1 MKKLFLA
8 TLMLST
14 SLAFSQDSI
23 SGIVSDESNNPIP
36 GATIV
41 VQGSNVGV
49 VTDFNGNYQIN
60 ASAGDQLTFSSLGF
74 SSQTITLG
82 NQTQIN
88 ISLSESIDIL
98 DEVVVSGYQTQSRRS
113 LSGAIGTVDV
123 DEAFKAPVTNIADAL
138 QGRVAGVTVI
148 SNGGPGSAPVVRV
161 RGYSSTNGNDP
172 LYVVDGVQTTDANVL
187 RDINP
192 NDIENISVL
201 KDGAAAI
208 YGARASNGVIV
219 VTTKTGEY
227 NSENTLEVNA
237 LMTVSEIMPYPK
249 NMNLEQ
255 HADMIWQSRLN
266 DGQSPSHPQYGSG
279 SFPVIPNFL
288 NIPYPAEYGE
298 GGAQV
303 TPGGTDWMDEITQAA
318 TSYQASIAA
327 SGGGEQGRYRM
338 SLNYR
343 DMEGVLNYTG
353 FESLSARL
361 NSELKIGKS
370 LTIGQ
375 KINAT
380 YDKEQYGSG
389 SAVEYASQASPL
401 VPVYDTNGNFS
412 GAYSNST
419 GLSNDQNPV
428 ADLYRAR
435 NNYNKNLRVIADF
448 YANLN
453 ITENLTYK
461 FSAGIQM
468 RDFNQRNFVA
478 KTPERGDGK
487 INNNYLQEQ
496 SFRQDEW
503 NVFNTLNYKNT
514 FGDHTLDVLIGTEA
528 VKRNFKGHQIQVG
541 DMLFEDP
548 SYYLLSV
555 GAGSPVVN
563 YAGDNS
569 SSIFSL
575 LATANWSYGG
585 KYFATATIRQDDTS
599 RFAQAQA
606 DAVFPSASVG
616 WLVSSED
623 WFESNVF
630 DVLKVRAS
638 YGEMGREDIGGS
650 NLDVNISTLSEGV
663 ASYAFNGSGT
673 TTFGA
678 YVQSKG
684 NPNLTWETTIA
695 TNFALDMAFLDN
707 KLQATIDVFKNETVD
722 LVAQDTNKISSTA
735 IDAGAPYVNLGSMET
750 SGFDL
755 SLSYADVTDAGLT
768 YSISAEVGKYKN
780 EMVELIG
787 EFYSGATA
795 RGINFTRTSPGEP
808 ISYFYGRKVLGIFQN
823 DAEVAAHAS
832 QDGAAPGRYKYEDIN
847 GDGIIN
853 DSDRTKLGDPHPD
866 VTFGLNFSFAYKNW
880 DLTAYLTGQLG
891 NELLDYTKIFSMSP
905 LFFDGNRRAELVD
918 SWSPS
923 NPDAEF
929 PALSATIQNNE
940 FGVNNSFFIEDGSFI
955 RMRTLQLGYNLSDEI
970 ASKIGASSA
979 RIFYSGKNLF
989 TITEYSGIDPEIPTY
1004 GALDIGVYRT
1014 QYPTA
1019 SSNSIGI
1026 NLKF

>member
-1 MKKLFLA
+1 MKKAFLVV
-8 TLMLST
+8 LMLSS
-14 SLAFSQDSI
+14 SLIFAQNNI
-23 SGIVSDESNNPIP
+23 SGNVSDQSGNPIP

-41 VQGSNVGV
+41 VEGSNVGV
-49 VTDFNGNYQIN
+49 VTDFDGNYQIN
-60 ASAGDQLTFSSLGF
+60 ASTSDQLTFSSLGF
-74 SSQTITLG
+74 SSQTITVG
-82 NQTQIN
+82 NQNTIN
-88 ISLSESIDIL
+88 IVLVSSVDIL
-98 DEVVVSGYQTQSRRS
+98 DEVVVSGYQTLQRRS
-113 LSGAIGTVDV
+113 VTGAIGTVDT
-123 DEAFKAPVTNIADAL
+123 DEAFKTPASNPLESL
-138 QGRVAGVTVI
+138 QGRVAGLTVI
-148 SNGGPGSAPVVRV
+148 SNGAAGAAPVVRI

-172 LYVVDGVQTTDANVL
+172 LYVIDGVQTTDANVL

-208 YGARASNGVIV
+208 YGARASNGVII

-227 NSENTLEVNA
+227 NTDNTLEVNA
-237 LMTVSEIMPYPK
+237 LMTISEIMPYPK
-249 NMNLEQ
+249 NMNLQQ

-266 DGQSPSHPQYGSG
+266 DGQTPNHPQYGSG
-279 SFPVIPNFL
+279 TTPIIPDLL
-288 NIPYPAEYGE
+288 NIPYPAEFGE
-298 GGAQV
+298 GGARV
-303 TPGGTDWMDEITQAA
+303 TPGGTNWMDEITQVS
-318 TSYQASIAA
+318 TSYQASLAA

-343 DMEGVLNYTG
+343 DLEGVLNYTG
-353 FESLSARL
+353 FEGLSARL
-361 NSELKIGKS
+361 NTEFKLGKN

-375 KINAT
+375 KINAS
-380 YDKEQYGSG
+380 YDKEQYGVG
-389 SAVEYASQASPL
+389 DAVEYASQASPL
-401 VPVYDTNGNFS
+401 VPVYDTNGNFA
-412 GAYSNST
+412 GTYSNST

-453 ITENLTYK
+453 ITKNLSYK

-468 RDFNQRNFVA
+468 RDFNQRNFVST
-478 KTPERGDGK
+478 TPERGDGK
-487 INNNYLQEQ
+487 IVDNYLQEQ
-496 SFRQDEW
+496 TFRQDEW

-555 GAGSPVVN
+555 GAGAPVVN
-563 YAGDNS
+563 YASDNS

-585 KYFATATIRQDDTS
+585 KYFATATVRQDDTS

-606 DAVFPSASVG
+606 DAIFPSASLG

-623 WFESNVF
+623 WFESSVF
-630 DVLKVRAS
+630 DILKVRVS

-650 NLDVNISTLSEGV
+650 NLDVNISTISEGV

-678 YVQSKG
+678 FVQSKG
-684 NPNLTWETTIA
+684 NPGLTWETTISS
-695 TNFALDMAFLDN
+695 NFALDMSFLDN

-735 IDAGAPYVNLGSMET
+735 IDAAAPYVNLGSMET
-750 SGFDL
+750 TGLDL
-755 SLSYADVTDAGLT
+755 SLSYTDKTDGGLT
-768 YSISAEVGKYKN
+768 YSISAEVGSYKN
-780 EMVELIG
+780 EMVDLIG
-787 EFYSGATA
+787 SFYTGDTT

-823 DAEVAAHAS
+823 EAEVAAHAS
-832 QDGAAPGRYKYEDIN
+832 QEGAAPGRFKYADIN

-866 VTFGLNFSFAYKNW
+866 FTFGLNFSFAYKNW
-880 DLTAYLTGQLG
+880 DLTGYLTGQLG
-891 NELLDYTKIFSMSP
+891 NELLDFTKIYSMSP

-929 PALSATIQNNE
+929 PALSSTIQNNE
-940 FGVNNSFFIEDGSFI
+940 FSVNNSFFIEDGSFI
-955 RMRTLQLGYNLSDEI
+955 RMRTLQLGYNLSDKI

-989 TITEYSGIDPEIPTY
+989 TITDYSGIDPEIPTY

-1019 SSNSIGI
+1019 SSNAIGI

>member
-1 MKKLFLA
+1 MKKAFLVV
-8 TLMLST
+8 LMLSS
-14 SLAFSQDSI
+14 SLIFAQNNI
-23 SGIVSDESNNPIP
+23 SGNVSDQSGNPIP

-41 VQGSNVGV
+41 VEGSNVGV
-49 VTDFNGNYQIN
+49 VTDFDGNYQIN
-60 ASAGDQLTFSSLGF
+60 ASTSDQLTFSSLGF
-74 SSQTITLG
+74 SSQTITVG
-82 NQTQIN
+82 NQNTIN
-88 ISLSESIDIL
+88 IVLVSSVDIL
-98 DEVVVSGYQTQSRRS
+98 DEVVVSGYQTLQRRS
-113 LSGAIGTVDV
+113 VTGAIGTVDT
-123 DEAFKAPVTNIADAL
+123 DEAFKTPASNPLESL
-138 QGRVAGVTVI
+138 QGRVAGLTVI
-148 SNGGPGSAPVVRV
+148 SNGAAGAAPVVRI

-172 LYVVDGVQTTDANVL
+172 LYVIDGVQTTDANVL

-208 YGARASNGVIV
+208 YGARASNGVII

-227 NSENTLEVNA
+227 NTDNTLEVNA
-237 LMTVSEIMPYPK
+237 LMTISEIMPYPK
-249 NMNLEQ
+249 NMNLQQ

-266 DGQSPSHPQYGSG
+266 DGQTPSHPQYGSG
-279 SFPVIPNFL
+279 TTPIIPDLL
-288 NIPYPAEYGE
+288 NIPYPAEFGE
-298 GGAQV
+298 GGARV
-303 TPGGTDWMDEITQAA
+303 TPGGTNWMDEITQVS
-318 TSYQASIAA
+318 TSYQASLAA

-343 DMEGVLNYTG
+343 DLEGVLNYTG
-353 FESLSARL
+353 FEGLSARL
-361 NSELKIGKS
+361 NTEFKLGKN

-375 KINAT
+375 KINAS
-380 YDKEQYGSG
+380 YDKEQYGVG
-389 SAVEYASQASPL
+389 DAVEYASQASPL
-401 VPVYDTNGNFS
+401 VPVYDTNGNFA
-412 GAYSNST
+412 GTYSNST

-453 ITENLTYK
+453 ITKNLSYK

-468 RDFNQRNFVA
+468 RDFNQRNFVST
-478 KTPERGDGK
+478 TPERGDGK
-487 INNNYLQEQ
+487 IVDNYLQEQ

-555 GAGSPVVN
+555 GAGAPVVN
-563 YAGDNS
+563 YASDNS

-585 KYFATATIRQDDTS
+585 KYFATATVRQDDTS

-606 DAVFPSASVG
+606 DAIFPSASLG

-623 WFESNVF
+623 WFESSVF
-630 DVLKVRAS
+630 DILKVRVS

-650 NLDVNISTLSEGV
+650 NLDVNISTISEGV

-678 YVQSKG
+678 FVQSKG
-684 NPNLTWETTIA
+684 NPGLTWETTISS
-695 TNFALDMAFLDN
+695 NFALDMSFLDN

-735 IDAGAPYVNLGSMET
+735 IDAAAPYVNLGSMET
-750 SGFDL
+750 TGLDL
-755 SLSYADVTDAGLT
+755 SLSYTDKTDGGLT
-768 YSISAEVGKYKN
+768 YSISAEVGSYKN
-780 EMVELIG
+780 EMVDLIG
-787 EFYSGATA
+787 SFYTGDTT

-823 DAEVAAHAS
+823 EAEVAAHAS
-832 QDGAAPGRYKYEDIN
+832 QEGAAPGRFKYADIN

-866 VTFGLNFSFAYKNW
+866 FTFGLNFSFAYKNW
-880 DLTAYLTGQLG
+880 DLTGYLTGQLG
-891 NELLDYTKIFSMSP
+891 NELLDFTKIYSMSP

-929 PALSATIQNNE
+929 PALSSTIQNNE
-940 FGVNNSFFIEDGSFI
+940 FSVNNSFFIEDGSFI
-955 RMRTLQLGYNLSDEI
+955 RMRTLQLGYNLSDKI

-989 TITEYSGIDPEIPTY
+989 TITDYSGIDPEIPTY

-1019 SSNSIGI
+1019 SSNAIGI

>member
-1 MKKLFLA
+1 MKKAFIA
-8 TLMLST
+8 ILMLSS
-14 SLAFSQDSI
+14 SLVFSQDTI
-23 SGIVSDESNNPIP
+23 SGNITDESNNPIP
-36 GATIV
+36 GATV
-41 VQGSNVGV
+41 VLEGTNIGV
-49 VTDFNGNYQIN
+49 VSDFDGNYQIN
-60 ASAGDQLTFSSLGF
+60 ASAGDQLTYSSLGF
-74 SSQTITLG
+74 ASQTITVG
-82 NQTQIN
+82 SQGQIN
-88 ISLSESIDIL
+88 IVLSASVDIL
-98 DEVVVSGYQTQSRRS
+98 DEVVVSGYQTQQRRS

-123 DEAFKAPVTNIADAL
+123 EEAFKAPVTNAAEAL

-148 SNGGPGSAPVVRV
+148 SNAAPGAAPVVRI

-172 LYVVDGVQTTDANVL
+172 LYVIDGVQTTDANVL

-208 YGARASNGVIV
+208 YGARASNGVVV
-219 VTTKTGEY
+219 VTTKSGEY
-227 NSENTLEVNA
+227 NSDTVLEVNA
-237 LMTVSEIMPYPK
+237 IASMSEMMSYPET
-249 NMNLEQ
+249 MNLQQ

-266 DGQSPSHPQYGSG
+266 DGQTPSHPQYGSG
-279 SFPVIPNFL
+279 ASPKIPDFL
-288 NIPYPAEYGE
+288 NVPYPTEYGE
-298 GGAQV
+298 GGVRV
-303 TPGGTDWMDEITQAA
+303 TPGGTNWMDAITRSAK
-318 TSYQASIAA
+318 SYQANIAA
-327 SGGGEQGRYRM
+327 SGGGEKGKYRM

-343 DMEGVLNYTG
+343 DNEGVLNYTG
-353 FESLSARL
+353 FEGLTARL
-361 NSELKIGKS
+361 NTEFKIGKS

-375 KINAT
+375 RLNVS
-380 YDKEQYGSG
+380 YDKEQYGVG
-389 SAVEYASQASPL
+389 NAVEFASQASPL
-401 VPVYDTNGNFS
+401 VPVYDTNGNFA
-412 GAYSNST
+412 GTYSNST
-419 GLSNDQNPV
+419 GLSNDANPV
-428 ADLYRAR
+428 ADLFRAR
-435 NNYNKNLRVIADF
+435 DNYNKNLRVIADF

-453 ITENLTYK
+453 ITDKLTYN
-461 FSAGIQM
+461 FSAGATM
-468 RDFNQRNFVA
+468 RDLNQRAFTA

-503 NVFNTLNYKNT
+503 NVFNTLNYKDS
-514 FGDHTLDVLIGTEA
+514 FGDHSIDILLGTEA
-528 VKRNFKGHQIQVG
+528 VKRNFKGHGIQVG

-555 GAGSPVVN
+555 GAGSPVIN

-569 SSIFSL
+569 SSIFSVL
-575 LATANWSYGG
+575 GTINYSYGG
-585 KYFATATIRQDDTS
+585 KYFITATARQDETS
-599 RFAQAQA
+599 RFAQAEA
-606 DAVFPSASVG
+606 DAFFPSASFA
-616 WLVSSED
+616 WIMSSED
-623 WFESNVF
+623 WFNSSVF
-630 DVLKVRAS
+630 DVLKMRVS
-638 YGEMGREDIGGS
+638 YGEMGREDIGGQ

-663 ASYAFNGSGT
+663 ASYAFNGSGA

-678 YVQSKG
+678 FVQSKG
-684 NPNLTWETTIA
+684 NTNLTWETTISK
-695 TNFALDMAFLDN
+695 NFALDMAFLDN
-707 KLQATIDVFKNETVD
+707 KLQATIDVFQMETVD
-722 LVAQDTNKISSTA
+722 LVAQDVNKISSTA
-735 IDAGAPYVNLGSMET
+735 IDAGAPFVNLGSMET
-750 SGFDL
+750 SGFDF
-755 SLSYADVTDAGLT
+755 SLSYANETSNGLR
-768 YSISAEVGKYKN
+768 YNIAAEIGKYKT

-787 EFYSGATA
+787 DFYTGATE

-808 ISYFYGRKVLGIFQN
+808 ISYFYGREVLGIFQN

-832 QDGAAPGRYKYEDIN
+832 QEGAAPGRFKYADIN

-866 VTFGLNFSFAYKNW
+866 VTFGLNFSFQYKNW

-905 LFFDGNRRAELVD
+905 LFFDGNRRVSLLD
-918 SWSPS
+918 SWTPS

-955 RMRTLQLGYNLSDEI
+955 RMRTLQLGYNLPDSF

-989 TITEYSGIDPEIPTY
+989 TITDYTGIDPEIPQY
-1004 GALDIGVYRT
+1004 GALDIGVYRQ
-1014 QYPTA
+1014 QYPTE

>member
-1 MKKLFLA
+1 MKKAFLVV
-8 TLMLST
+8 LMLSS
-14 SLAFSQDSI
+14 SLIFAQNNI
-23 SGIVSDESNNPIP
+23 SGNVSDQSGNPIP

-41 VQGSNVGV
+41 VEGSNVGV
-49 VTDFNGNYQIN
+49 VTDFDGNYQIN
-60 ASAGDQLTFSSLGF
+60 ASTSDQLTFSSLGF
-74 SSQTITLG
+74 SSQTITVG
-82 NQTQIN
+82 NQNTIN
-88 ISLSESIDIL
+88 IVLVSSVDIL
-98 DEVVVSGYQTQSRRS
+98 DEVVVSGYQTLQRRS
-113 LSGAIGTVDV
+113 VTGAIGTVDT
-123 DEAFKAPVTNIADAL
+123 DEAFKTPASNPLESL
-138 QGRVAGVTVI
+138 QGRVAGLTVI
-148 SNGGPGSAPVVRV
+148 SNGAAGAAPVVRI

-172 LYVVDGVQTTDANVL
+172 LYVIDGVQTTDANVL

-208 YGARASNGVIV
+208 YGARASNGVII

-227 NSENTLEVNA
+227 NTDNTLEVNA
-237 LMTVSEIMPYPK
+237 LMTISEIMPYPK
-249 NMNLEQ
+249 NMNLQQ

-266 DGQSPSHPQYGSG
+266 DGQTPSHPQYGSG
-279 SFPVIPNFL
+279 TTPIIPDLL
-288 NIPYPAEYGE
+288 NIPYPAEFGE
-298 GGAQV
+298 GGARV
-303 TPGGTDWMDEITQAA
+303 TPGGTNWMDEITQVS
-318 TSYQASIAA
+318 TSYQASLAA

-343 DMEGVLNYTG
+343 DLEGVLNYTG
-353 FESLSARL
+353 FEGLSARL
-361 NSELKIGKS
+361 NTEFKLGKN

-375 KINAT
+375 KINAS
-380 YDKEQYGSG
+380 YDKEQYGVG
-389 SAVEYASQASPL
+389 DAVEYASQASPL
-401 VPVYDTNGNFS
+401 VPVYDTNGNFA
-412 GAYSNST
+412 GTYSNST

-453 ITENLTYK
+453 ITKNLSYK

-468 RDFNQRNFVA
+468 RDFNQRNFVST
-478 KTPERGDGK
+478 TPERGDGK
-487 INNNYLQEQ
+487 IVDNYLQEQ

-555 GAGSPVVN
+555 GAGAPVVN
-563 YAGDNS
+563 YASDNS

-585 KYFATATIRQDDTS
+585 KYFATATVRQDDTS

-606 DAVFPSASVG
+606 DAIFPSASLG

-623 WFESNVF
+623 WFESSVF
-630 DVLKVRAS
+630 DILKVRVS

-650 NLDVNISTLSEGV
+650 NLDVNISTISEGV

-678 YVQSKG
+678 FVQSKG
-684 NPNLTWETTIA
+684 NPGLTWETTISS
-695 TNFALDMAFLDN
+695 NFALDMSFLDN

-735 IDAGAPYVNLGSMET
+735 IDAAAPYVNLGSMET
-750 SGFDL
+750 TGLDL
-755 SLSYADVTDAGLT
+755 SLSYTDKTDGGLT
-768 YSISAEVGKYKN
+768 YSISAEVGSYKN
-780 EMVELIG
+780 EMVDLIG
-787 EFYSGATA
+787 SFYTGETT

-823 DAEVAAHAS
+823 EAEVAAHAS
-832 QDGAAPGRYKYEDIN
+832 QEGAAPGRFKYADIN

-866 VTFGLNFSFAYKNW
+866 FTFGLNFSFAYKNW
-880 DLTAYLTGQLG
+880 DLTGYLTGQLG
-891 NELLDYTKIFSMSP
+891 NELLDFTKIYSMSP

-929 PALSATIQNNE
+929 PALSSTIQNNE
-940 FGVNNSFFIEDGSFI
+940 FSVNNSFFIEDGSFI
-955 RMRTLQLGYNLSDEI
+955 RMRTLQLGYNLSDKI

-989 TITEYSGIDPEIPTY
+989 TITDYSGIDPEIPTY

-1019 SSNSIGI
+1019 SSNAIGI

>member
-1 MKKLFLA
+1 MKKAFLVV
-8 TLMLST
+8 LMLSS
-14 SLAFSQDSI
+14 SLIFAQNNI
-23 SGIVSDESNNPIP
+23 SGNVSDQSGNPIP

-41 VQGSNVGV
+41 VEGSNVGV
-49 VTDFNGNYQIN
+49 VTDFDGNYQIN
-60 ASAGDQLTFSSLGF
+60 VSTSDQLTFSSLGF
-74 SSQTITLG
+74 SSQTITVG
-82 NQTQIN
+82 NQNTIN
-88 ISLSESIDIL
+88 IVLVSSVDIL
-98 DEVVVSGYQTQSRRS
+98 DEVVVSGYQTLQRRS
-113 LSGAIGTVDV
+113 VTGAIGTVDT
-123 DEAFKAPVTNIADAL
+123 DEAFKTPASNPLESL
-138 QGRVAGVTVI
+138 QGRVAGLTVI
-148 SNGGPGSAPVVRV
+148 SNGAAGAAPVVRI

-172 LYVVDGVQTTDANVL
+172 LYVIDGVQTTDANVL

-208 YGARASNGVIV
+208 YGARASNGVII

-227 NSENTLEVNA
+227 NTDNTLEVNA
-237 LMTVSEIMPYPK
+237 LMTISEIMPYPK
-249 NMNLEQ
+249 NMNLQQ

-266 DGQSPSHPQYGSG
+266 DGQTPNHPQYGSG
-279 SFPVIPNFL
+279 TTPIIPDLL
-288 NIPYPAEYGE
+288 NIPYPAEFGE
-298 GGAQV
+298 GGARV
-303 TPGGTDWMDEITQAA
+303 TPGGTNWMDEITQVS
-318 TSYQASIAA
+318 TSYQASLAA

-343 DMEGVLNYTG
+343 DLEGVLNYTG
-353 FESLSARL
+353 FEGLSARL
-361 NSELKIGKS
+361 NTEFKLGKN

-375 KINAT
+375 KINAS
-380 YDKEQYGSG
+380 YDKEQYGVG
-389 SAVEYASQASPL
+389 DAVEYASQASPL
-401 VPVYDTNGNFS
+401 VPVYDTNGNFA
-412 GAYSNST
+412 GTYSNST

-453 ITENLTYK
+453 ITKNLSYK

-468 RDFNQRNFVA
+468 RDFNQRNFVST
-478 KTPERGDGK
+478 TPERGDGK
-487 INNNYLQEQ
+487 IVDNYLQEQ
-496 SFRQDEW
+496 TFRQDEW

-555 GAGSPVVN
+555 GAGAPVVN
-563 YAGDNS
+563 YASDNS

-585 KYFATATIRQDDTS
+585 KYFATATVRQDDTS

-606 DAVFPSASVG
+606 DAIFPSASLG

-623 WFESNVF
+623 WFESSVF
-630 DVLKVRAS
+630 DILKVRVS

-650 NLDVNISTLSEGV
+650 NLDVNISTISEGV

-678 YVQSKG
+678 FVQSKG
-684 NPNLTWETTIA
+684 NPGLTWETTISS
-695 TNFALDMAFLDN
+695 NFALDMSFLDN

-750 SGFDL
+750 TGFDL
-755 SLSYADVTDAGLT
+755 SLSYDDVTDGGLT
-768 YSISAEVGKYKN
+768 YSISAEIGKYKT

-787 EFYSGATA
+787 EFYSGATD

-832 QDGAAPGRYKYEDIN
+832 QEGAAPGRFKYADIN

-866 VTFGLNFSFAYKNW
+866 FTFGLNFSFAYKNW
-880 DLTAYLTGQLG
+880 DLTGYLTGQLG
-891 NELLDYTKIFSMSP
+891 NELLDFTKIYSMSP

-929 PALSATIQNNE
+929 PALSSTIQNNE
-940 FGVNNSFFIEDGSFI
+940 FSVNNSFFIEDGSFI
-955 RMRTLQLGYNLSDEI
+955 RMRTLQLGYNLSDKI

-989 TITEYSGIDPEIPTY
+989 TITDYSGIDPEIPTY

-1019 SSNSIGI
+1019 SSNAIGI

>member
-1 MKKLFLA
+1 MKKAFLVV
-8 TLMLST
+8 LMLSS
-14 SLAFSQDSI
+14 SLIFAQNNI
-23 SGIVSDESNNPIP
+23 SGNVSDQSGNPIP

-41 VQGSNVGV
+41 VEGSNVGV
-49 VTDFNGNYQIN
+49 VTDFDGNYQIN
-60 ASAGDQLTFSSLGF
+60 ASTSDQLTFSSLGF
-74 SSQTITLG
+74 SSQTITVG
-82 NQTQIN
+82 NQNTIN
-88 ISLSESIDIL
+88 IVLVSSVDIL
-98 DEVVVSGYQTQSRRS
+98 DEVVVSGYQTLQRRS
-113 LSGAIGTVDV
+113 VTGAIGTVDT
-123 DEAFKAPVTNIADAL
+123 DEAFKTPASNPLESL
-138 QGRVAGVTVI
+138 QGRVAGLTVI
-148 SNGGPGSAPVVRV
+148 SNGAAGAAPVVRI

-172 LYVVDGVQTTDANVL
+172 LYVIDGVQTTDANVL

-208 YGARASNGVIV
+208 YGARASNGVII

-227 NSENTLEVNA
+227 NTDNTLEVNA
-237 LMTVSEIMPYPK
+237 LMTISEIMPYPK
-249 NMNLEQ
+249 NMNLQQ

-266 DGQSPSHPQYGSG
+266 DGQTPNHPQYGSG
-279 SFPVIPNFL
+279 TTPIIPDLL
-288 NIPYPAEYGE
+288 NIPYPAEFGE
-298 GGAQV
+298 GGARV
-303 TPGGTDWMDEITQAA
+303 TPGGTNWMDEITQVS
-318 TSYQASIAA
+318 TSYQASLAA

-343 DMEGVLNYTG
+343 DLEGVLNYTG
-353 FESLSARL
+353 FEGLSARL
-361 NSELKIGKS
+361 NTEFKLGKN

-375 KINAT
+375 KINAS
-380 YDKEQYGSG
+380 YDKEQYGVG
-389 SAVEYASQASPL
+389 DAVEYASQASPL
-401 VPVYDTNGNFS
+401 VPVYDTNGNFA
-412 GAYSNST
+412 GTYSNST

-453 ITENLTYK
+453 ITKNLSYK

-468 RDFNQRNFVA
+468 RDFNQRNFVST
-478 KTPERGDGK
+478 TPERGDGK
-487 INNNYLQEQ
+487 IVDNYLQEQ
-496 SFRQDEW
+496 TFRQDEW

-555 GAGSPVVN
+555 GAGAPVVN
-563 YAGDNS
+563 YASDNS

-585 KYFATATIRQDDTS
+585 KYFATATVRQDDTS

-606 DAVFPSASVG
+606 DAIFPSASLG

-623 WFESNVF
+623 WFESSVF
-630 DVLKVRAS
+630 DILKVRVS

-650 NLDVNISTLSEGV
+650 NLDVNISTISEGV

-678 YVQSKG
+678 FLQSKG
-684 NPNLTWETTIA
+684 NPGLTWETTISS
-695 TNFALDMAFLDN
+695 NFALDMSFLDN

-735 IDAGAPYVNLGSMET
+735 IDAAAPYVNLGSMET
-750 SGFDL
+750 TGLDL
-755 SLSYADVTDAGLT
+755 SLSYTDKTDGGLT
-768 YSISAEVGKYKN
+768 YSISAEVGSYKN
-780 EMVELIG
+780 EMVDLIG
-787 EFYSGATA
+787 SFYTGETT

-823 DAEVAAHAS
+823 EAEVAAHAS
-832 QDGAAPGRYKYEDIN
+832 QEGAAPGRFKYADIN

-866 VTFGLNFSFAYKNW
+866 FTFGLNFSFAYKNW
-880 DLTAYLTGQLG
+880 DLTGYLTGQLG
-891 NELLDYTKIFSMSP
+891 NELLDFTKIYSMSP

-929 PALSATIQNNE
+929 PALSSTIQNNE
-940 FGVNNSFFIEDGSFI
+940 FSVNNSFFIEDGSFI
-955 RMRTLQLGYNLSDEI
+955 RMRTLQLGYNLSDKI

-989 TITEYSGIDPEIPTY
+989 TITDYSGIDPEIPTY

-1019 SSNSIGI
+1019 SSNAIGI

>member
-1 MKKLFLA
+1 MKKAFLVV
-8 TLMLST
+8 LMLSS
-14 SLAFSQDSI
+14 SLIFAQNNI
-23 SGIVSDESNNPIP
+23 SGNVSDQSGNPIP

-41 VQGSNVGV
+41 VEGSNVGV
-49 VTDFNGNYQIN
+49 VTDFDGNYQIN
-60 ASAGDQLTFSSLGF
+60 ASTSDQLTFSSLGF
-74 SSQTITLG
+74 SSQTITVG
-82 NQTQIN
+82 NQNTIN
-88 ISLSESIDIL
+88 IVLVSSVDIL
-98 DEVVVSGYQTQSRRS
+98 DEVVVSGYQTLQRRS
-113 LSGAIGTVDV
+113 VTGAIGTVDT
-123 DEAFKAPVTNIADAL
+123 DEAFKTPASNPLESL
-138 QGRVAGVTVI
+138 QGRVAGLTVI
-148 SNGGPGSAPVVRV
+148 SNGAAGAAPVVRI

-172 LYVVDGVQTTDANVL
+172 LYVIDGVQTTDANVL

-208 YGARASNGVIV
+208 YGARASNGVII

-227 NSENTLEVNA
+227 NTDNTLEVNA
-237 LMTVSEIMPYPK
+237 LMTISEIMPYPK
-249 NMNLEQ
+249 NMNLQQ

-266 DGQSPSHPQYGSG
+266 DGQTPNHPQYGSG
-279 SFPVIPNFL
+279 TTPIIPDLL
-288 NIPYPAEYGE
+288 NIPYPAEFGE
-298 GGAQV
+298 GGARV
-303 TPGGTDWMDEITQAA
+303 TPGGTNWMDEITQVS
-318 TSYQASIAA
+318 TSYQASLAA

-343 DMEGVLNYTG
+343 DLEGVLNYTG
-353 FESLSARL
+353 FEGLSARL
-361 NSELKIGKS
+361 NTEFKLGKN

-375 KINAT
+375 KINAS
-380 YDKEQYGSG
+380 YDKEQYGVG
-389 SAVEYASQASPL
+389 DAVEYASQASPL
-401 VPVYDTNGNFS
+401 VPVYDTNGNFA
-412 GAYSNST
+412 GTYSNST

-453 ITENLTYK
+453 ITKNLSYK

-468 RDFNQRNFVA
+468 RDFNQRNFVST
-478 KTPERGDGK
+478 TPERGDGK
-487 INNNYLQEQ
+487 IVDNYLQEQ
-496 SFRQDEW
+496 TFRQDEW

-555 GAGSPVVN
+555 GAGAPVVN
-563 YAGDNS
+563 YASDNS

-585 KYFATATIRQDDTS
+585 KYFATATVRQDDTS

-606 DAVFPSASVG
+606 DAIFPSASLG

-623 WFESNVF
+623 WFESSVF
-630 DVLKVRAS
+630 DILKVRVS

-650 NLDVNISTLSEGV
+650 NLDVNISTISEGV

-678 YVQSKG
+678 FVQSKG
-684 NPNLTWETTIA
+684 NPGLTWETTISS
-695 TNFALDMAFLDN
+695 NFALDMSFLDN

-735 IDAGAPYVNLGSMET
+735 IDAAAPYVNLGSMET
-750 SGFDL
+750 TGLDL
-755 SLSYADVTDAGLT
+755 SLSYTDKTDGGLT
-768 YSISAEVGKYKN
+768 YSISAEVGSYKN
-780 EMVELIG
+780 EMVDLIG
-787 EFYSGATA
+787 SFYTGETT

-823 DAEVAAHAS
+823 EAEVAAHAS
-832 QDGAAPGRYKYEDIN
+832 QEGAAPGRFKYADIN

-866 VTFGLNFSFAYKNW
+866 FTFGLNFSFAYKNW
-880 DLTAYLTGQLG
+880 DLTGYLTGQLG
-891 NELLDYTKIFSMSP
+891 NELLDFTKIYSMSP

-929 PALSATIQNNE
+929 PALSSTIQNNE
-940 FGVNNSFFIEDGSFI
+940 FSVNNSFFIEDGSFI
-955 RMRTLQLGYNLSDEI
+955 RMRTLQLGYNLSDKI

-989 TITEYSGIDPEIPTY
+989 TITDYSGIDPEIPTY

-1019 SSNSIGI
+1019 SSNAIGI

>member
-1 MKKLFLA
+1 MKKAFLVV
-8 TLMLST
+8 LMLSS
-14 SLAFSQDSI
+14 SLIFAQNNI
-23 SGIVSDESNNPIP
+23 SGNVSDQSGNPIP

-41 VQGSNVGV
+41 VEGSNVGV
-49 VTDFNGNYQIN
+49 VTDFDGNYQIN
-60 ASAGDQLTFSSLGF
+60 ASTSDQLTFSSLGF
-74 SSQTITLG
+74 SSQTITVG
-82 NQTQIN
+82 NQNTIN
-88 ISLSESIDIL
+88 IVLVSSVDIL
-98 DEVVVSGYQTQSRRS
+98 DEVVVSGYQTLQRRS
-113 LSGAIGTVDV
+113 VTGAIGTVDT
-123 DEAFKAPVTNIADAL
+123 DEAFKTPASNPLESL
-138 QGRVAGVTVI
+138 QGRVAGLTVI
-148 SNGGPGSAPVVRV
+148 SNGAAGAAPVVRI

-172 LYVVDGVQTTDANVL
+172 LYVIDGVQTTDANVL

-208 YGARASNGVIV
+208 YGARASNGVII

-227 NSENTLEVNA
+227 NTDNTLEVNA
-237 LMTVSEIMPYPK
+237 LMTISEIMPYPK
-249 NMNLEQ
+249 NMNLQQ

-266 DGQSPSHPQYGSG
+266 DGQTPSHPQYGSG
-279 SFPVIPNFL
+279 TTPIIPDLL
-288 NIPYPAEYGE
+288 NIPYPAEFGE
-298 GGAQV
+298 GGARV
-303 TPGGTDWMDEITQAA
+303 TPGGTNWMDEITQVS
-318 TSYQASIAA
+318 TSYQASLAA

-343 DMEGVLNYTG
+343 DLEGVLNYTG
-353 FESLSARL
+353 FEGLSARL
-361 NSELKIGKS
+361 NTEFKLGKN

-375 KINAT
+375 KINAS
-380 YDKEQYGSG
+380 YDKEQYGVG
-389 SAVEYASQASPL
+389 DAVEYASQASPL
-401 VPVYDTNGNFS
+401 VPVYDTNGNFA
-412 GAYSNST
+412 GTYSNST

-453 ITENLTYK
+453 ITKNLSYK

-468 RDFNQRNFVA
+468 RDFNQRNFVST
-478 KTPERGDGK
+478 TPERGDGK
-487 INNNYLQEQ
+487 IVDNYLQEQ
-496 SFRQDEW
+496 TFRQDEW

-555 GAGSPVVN
+555 GAGAPVVN
-563 YAGDNS
+563 YASDNS

-585 KYFATATIRQDDTS
+585 KYFATATVRQDDTS

-606 DAVFPSASVG
+606 DAIFPSASLG

-623 WFESNVF
+623 WFESSVF
-630 DVLKVRAS
+630 DILKVRVS

-650 NLDVNISTLSEGV
+650 NLDVNISTISEGV

-678 YVQSKG
+678 FVQSKG
-684 NPNLTWETTIA
+684 NPGLTWETTISS
-695 TNFALDMAFLDN
+695 NFALDMSFLDN

-735 IDAGAPYVNLGSMET
+735 IDAAAPYVNLGSMET
-750 SGFDL
+750 TGLDL
-755 SLSYADVTDAGLT
+755 SLSYTDKTDGGLT
-768 YSISAEVGKYKN
+768 YSISAEVGSYKN
-780 EMVELIG
+780 EMVDLIG
-787 EFYSGATA
+787 SFYTGDTT

-823 DAEVAAHAS
+823 EAEVAAHAS
-832 QDGAAPGRYKYEDIN
+832 QEGAAPGRFKYADIN

-866 VTFGLNFSFAYKNW
+866 FTFGLNFSFAYKNW
-880 DLTAYLTGQLG
+880 DLTGYLTGQLG
-891 NELLDYTKIFSMSP
+891 NELLDFTKIYSMSP

-929 PALSATIQNNE
+929 PALSSTIQNNE
-940 FGVNNSFFIEDGSFI
+940 FSVNNSFFIEDGSFI
-955 RMRTLQLGYNLSDEI
+955 RMRTLQLGYNLSDKI

-989 TITEYSGIDPEIPTY
+989 TITDYSGIDPEIPTY

-1019 SSNSIGI
+1019 SSNAIGI

>member
-1 MKKLFLA
+1 MKKAFLVV
-8 TLMLST
+8 LMLSS
-14 SLAFSQDSI
+14 SLIFAQNNI
-23 SGIVSDESNNPIP
+23 SGNVSDQSGNPIP

-41 VQGSNVGV
+41 VEGSNVGV
-49 VTDFNGNYQIN
+49 VTDFDGNYQIN
-60 ASAGDQLTFSSLGF
+60 VSTSDQLTFSSLGF
-74 SSQTITLG
+74 SSQTITVG
-82 NQTQIN
+82 NQNTIN
-88 ISLSESIDIL
+88 IVLVSSVDIL
-98 DEVVVSGYQTQSRRS
+98 DEVVVSGYQTLQRRS
-113 LSGAIGTVDV
+113 VTGAIGTVDT
-123 DEAFKAPVTNIADAL
+123 DEAFKTPASNPLESL
-138 QGRVAGVTVI
+138 QGRVAGLTVI
-148 SNGGPGSAPVVRV
+148 SNGAAGAAPVVRI

-172 LYVVDGVQTTDANVL
+172 LYVIDGVQTTDANVL

-208 YGARASNGVIV
+208 YGARASNGVII

-227 NSENTLEVNA
+227 NTDNTLEVNA
-237 LMTVSEIMPYPK
+237 LMTISEIMPYPK
-249 NMNLEQ
+249 NMNLQQ

-266 DGQSPSHPQYGSG
+266 DGQTPSHPQYGSG
-279 SFPVIPNFL
+279 TTPIIPDLL
-288 NIPYPAEYGE
+288 NIPYPAEFGE
-298 GGAQV
+298 GGARV
-303 TPGGTDWMDEITQAA
+303 TPGGTNWMDEITQVS
-318 TSYQASIAA
+318 TSYQASLAA

-343 DMEGVLNYTG
+343 DLEGVLNYTG
-353 FESLSARL
+353 FEGLSARL
-361 NSELKIGKS
+361 NTEFKLGKN

-375 KINAT
+375 KINAS
-380 YDKEQYGSG
+380 YDKEQYGVG
-389 SAVEYASQASPL
+389 DAVEFASQASPL
-401 VPVYDTNGNFS
+401 VPVYDTNGNFA
-412 GAYSNST
+412 GTYSNST

-453 ITENLTYK
+453 ITKNLSYK

-468 RDFNQRNFVA
+468 RDFNQRNFVST
-478 KTPERGDGK
+478 TPERGDGK
-487 INNNYLQEQ
+487 IVDNYLQEQ
-496 SFRQDEW
+496 TFRQDEW

-555 GAGSPVVN
+555 GAGAPVVN
-563 YAGDNS
+563 YASDNS

-585 KYFATATIRQDDTS
+585 KYFATATVRQDDTS

-606 DAVFPSASVG
+606 DAIFPSASLG

-623 WFESNVF
+623 WFESSVF
-630 DVLKVRAS
+630 DILKVRVS

-650 NLDVNISTLSEGV
+650 NLDVNISTISEGV

-678 YVQSKG
+678 FVQSKG
-684 NPNLTWETTIA
+684 NPGLTWETTISS
-695 TNFALDMAFLDN
+695 NFALDMSFLDN

-750 SGFDL
+750 TGFDL
-755 SLSYADVTDAGLT
+755 SLSYDDVTDGGLT
-768 YSISAEVGKYKN
+768 YSISAEIGKYKT

-787 EFYSGATA
+787 EFYSGATD

-832 QDGAAPGRYKYEDIN
+832 QEGAAPGRFKYADIN

-866 VTFGLNFSFAYKNW
+866 FTFGLNFSFAYKNW
-880 DLTAYLTGQLG
+880 DLTGYLTGQLG
-891 NELLDYTKIFSMSP
+891 NELLDFTKIYSMSP

-929 PALSATIQNNE
+929 PALSSTIQNNE
-940 FGVNNSFFIEDGSFI
+940 FSVNNSFFIEDGSFI
-955 RMRTLQLGYNLSDEI
+955 RMRTLQLGYNLSDKI

-989 TITEYSGIDPEIPTY
+989 TITDYSGIDPEIPTY

-1019 SSNSIGI
+1019 SSNAIGI

>member
-1 MKKLFLA
+1 MKKAFLVV
-8 TLMLST
+8 LMLSS
-14 SLAFSQDSI
+14 SLIFAQNNI
-23 SGIVSDESNNPIP
+23 SGNVSDQSGNPIP

-41 VQGSNVGV
+41 VEGSNVGV
-49 VTDFNGNYQIN
+49 VTDFDGNYQIN
-60 ASAGDQLTFSSLGF
+60 ASTSDQLTFSSLGF
-74 SSQTITLG
+74 SSQTITVG
-82 NQTQIN
+82 NQNTIN
-88 ISLSESIDIL
+88 IVLVSSVDIL
-98 DEVVVSGYQTQSRRS
+98 DEVVVSGYQTLQRRS
-113 LSGAIGTVDV
+113 VTGAIGTVDT
-123 DEAFKAPVTNIADAL
+123 DEAFKTPASNPLESL
-138 QGRVAGVTVI
+138 QGRVAGLTVI
-148 SNGGPGSAPVVRV
+148 SNGAAGAAPVVRI

-172 LYVVDGVQTTDANVL
+172 LYVIDGVQTTDANVL

-208 YGARASNGVIV
+208 YGARASNGVII

-227 NSENTLEVNA
+227 NTDNTLEVNA
-237 LMTVSEIMPYPK
+237 LMTISEIMPYPK
-249 NMNLEQ
+249 NMNLQQ

-266 DGQSPSHPQYGSG
+266 DGQTPNHPQYGSG
-279 SFPVIPNFL
+279 TTPIIPDLL
-288 NIPYPAEYGE
+288 NIPYPAEFGE
-298 GGAQV
+298 GGARV
-303 TPGGTDWMDEITQAA
+303 TPGGTNWMDEITQVS
-318 TSYQASIAA
+318 TSYQASLAA

-343 DMEGVLNYTG
+343 DLEGVLNYTG
-353 FESLSARL
+353 FEGLSARL
-361 NSELKIGKS
+361 NTEFKLGKN

-375 KINAT
+375 KINAS
-380 YDKEQYGSG
+380 YDKEQYGVG
-389 SAVEYASQASPL
+389 DAVEYASQASPL
-401 VPVYDTNGNFS
+401 VPVYDTNGNFA
-412 GAYSNST
+412 GTYSNST

-453 ITENLTYK
+453 ITKNLSYK

-468 RDFNQRNFVA
+468 RDFNQRNFVST
-478 KTPERGDGK
+478 TPERGDGK
-487 INNNYLQEQ
+487 IVDNYLQEQ

-555 GAGSPVVN
+555 GAGAPVVN
-563 YAGDNS
+563 YASDNS

-585 KYFATATIRQDDTS
+585 KYFATATVRQDDTS

-606 DAVFPSASVG
+606 DAIFPSASLG

-623 WFESNVF
+623 WFESSVF
-630 DVLKVRAS
+630 DILKVRVS

-650 NLDVNISTLSEGV
+650 NLDVNISTISEGV

-678 YVQSKG
+678 FVQSKG
-684 NPNLTWETTIA
+684 NPGLTCETTISS
-695 TNFALDMAFLDN
+695 NFALDMSFLDN

-735 IDAGAPYVNLGSMET
+735 IDAAAPYVNLGSMET
-750 SGFDL
+750 TGLDL
-755 SLSYADVTDAGLT
+755 SLSYTDKTDGGLT
-768 YSISAEVGKYKN
+768 YSISAEVGSYKN
-780 EMVELIG
+780 EMVDLIG
-787 EFYSGATA
+787 SFYTGDTT

-823 DAEVAAHAS
+823 EAEVAAHAS
-832 QDGAAPGRYKYEDIN
+832 QEGAAPGRFKYADIN

-866 VTFGLNFSFAYKNW
+866 FTFGLNFSFAYKNW
-880 DLTAYLTGQLG
+880 DLTGYLTGQLG
-891 NELLDYTKIFSMSP
+891 NELLDFTKIYSMSP

-929 PALSATIQNNE
+929 PALSSTIQNNE
-940 FGVNNSFFIEDGSFI
+940 FSVNNSFFIEDGSFI
-955 RMRTLQLGYNLSDEI
+955 RMRTLQLGYNLSDKI

-989 TITEYSGIDPEIPTY
+989 TITDYSGIDPEIPTY

-1019 SSNSIGI
+1019 SSNAIGI